1 MSENL
6 KQLSYIISIIGRI
19 ESGRIRQMKR
29 INQGAAFFPF
39 VGKIKSSHSSKTRL
53 VLFRPA
59 ETLDVR
65 IFYSDEA

>member
-29 INQGAAFFPF
+29 IN
-39 VGKIKSSHSSKTRL
+39 
-53 VLFRPA
+53 
-59 ETLDVR
+59 
-65 IFYSDEA
+65 